1 MKRVRFSSMGPPES
15 DLVSQDCEQPCLT
28 SLLLS
33 PPTQPTQVC
42 VCLAVHLSVNC
53 QFIILSLP
61 VIKVM
66 LKRHKALLSPWK
78 LSFLLFKETS
88 SNDYRVFKLLGRS
101 HGCLLI

>member
-1 MKRVRFSSMGPPES
+1 MPHISASF
-15 DLVSQDCEQPCLT
+15 T
-28 SLLLS
+28 SHTAHS
-33 PPTQPTQVC
+33 HTATQVC

-88 SNDYRVFKLLGRS
+88 SNDYRVFRLLGRS